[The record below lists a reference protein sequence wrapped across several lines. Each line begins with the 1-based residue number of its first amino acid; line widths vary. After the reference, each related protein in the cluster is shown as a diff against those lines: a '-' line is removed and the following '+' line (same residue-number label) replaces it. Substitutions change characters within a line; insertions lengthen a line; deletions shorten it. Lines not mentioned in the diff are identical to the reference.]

1 MGEMY
6 RFSLA
11 SLSLCSAIVLSACP
25 GTLSNPEDFGEAPME
40 VKDAETILAD
50 SCGTTGC
57 HDDTTQAQMG
67 LDLISPGV
75 EDRVVDVPAMA
86 PGCTDRI
93 LVVAGDPDSS
103 YLIAKLGVLDICGSQ
118 MPLLESLTAQEI
130 ETLRQWV
137 VDLGDSSGGMPDGG
151 V

>member
-1 MGEMY
+1 
-6 RFSLA
+6 
-11 SLSLCSAIVLSACP
+11 
-25 GTLSNPEDFGEAPME
+25 ME
-40 VKDAETILAD
+40 PKDAETILAER
-50 SCGTTGC
+50 CGRTGC
-57 HDDTTQAQMG
+57 HDNTDQAQMG

-75 EDRVVDVPAMA
+75 ADRVVDVLATA

-118 MPLLESLTAQEI
+118 MPFLEALTQQEI
-130 ETLRQWV
+130 DTLREWV